1 MALVYK
7 INTATI
13 KRNSITRNKS
23 GFLVVP
29 IAFMKVGI
37 LLYRD
42 YETGNIVREYVSEN
56 ELFKPE
62 SMATANGILFTEDH
76 PSDMVY
82 PDNWSKYGLGSLHS
96 IKRNGDLIEGILTVY
111 DPETIRSIETSD
123 KDEASAGY
131 WCNTLNESGQFEGN
145 DYDMI
150 QTDIEYNHVARVWFG
165 RAGEDVKIKKNI
177 RKNNADIPIY
187 YQIQDTNNNSNN
199 IKKNERLVTM
209 IINGRDVKMNEADE
223 VFMTQFLKDKEAS
236 EKKNQDDLKE
246 IQTKT
251 TEVKAELDATK
262 QKLNQL
268 ESKDWKKEV
277 KNRED
282 LEAFVKPVLG
292 NEFKFDGLSDVQ
304 VKRNYLENLDSE
316 FKQNS
321 KDDTYINTYF
331 DFYKKN
337 QEKLN
342 AQDNERYNQSSDSF
356 EEARQ
361 ISASTQKQNSK
372 TTTDL
377 ILDKVFEKL

>member
-7 INTATI
+7 INTAKII
-13 KRNSITRNKS
+13 KKNGLIKNKA
-23 GFLVVP
+23 GFLIIPVV
-29 IAFMKVGI
+29 FMKTGI

-42 YETGNIVREYVSEN
+42 WDTGNIIREYVSES

-62 SMATANGILFTEDH
+62 SMNSANGILFTEDH
-76 PSDMVY
+76 PPDMVY

-96 IKRNGDLIEGILTVY
+96 IKQNNNLIEGVLTVY
-111 DPETIRSIETSD
+111 DSETIRSIEKED
-123 KDEASAGY
+123 KDEISAGY
-131 WCNTLNESGQFEGN
+131 WCNTLNQSGQFEGN

-150 QTDIEYNHVARVWFG
+150 QTDIEYNHISRVWFG

-187 YQIQDTNNNSNN
+187 YQIQDENNNLNN
-199 IKKNERLVTM
+199 FKKNERLVTM

-223 VFMTQFLKDKEAS
+223 VFMTQFLKDKEAA
-236 EKKNQDDLKE
+236 EKKNEADLKE
-246 IQTKT
+246 IQKKN
-251 TEVKAELDATK
+251 TEAQAELDITK
-262 QKLNQL
+262 KKLNDL
-268 ESKDWKKEV
+268 ESKDWKREV

-282 LEAFVKPVLG
+282 LESFVKPVLG
-292 NEFKFDGLSDVQ
+292 NDFKFDGLSDIQ
-304 VKRNYLENLDSE
+304 VKRNYLEVLDSE
-316 FKQNS
+316 IKG

-342 AQDNERYNQSSDSF
+342 SQDNEKYNQADENF
-356 EEARQ
+356 EEARK
-361 ISASTQKQNSK
+361 ISAGTQRNNSK
-372 TTTDL
+372 TSTDL